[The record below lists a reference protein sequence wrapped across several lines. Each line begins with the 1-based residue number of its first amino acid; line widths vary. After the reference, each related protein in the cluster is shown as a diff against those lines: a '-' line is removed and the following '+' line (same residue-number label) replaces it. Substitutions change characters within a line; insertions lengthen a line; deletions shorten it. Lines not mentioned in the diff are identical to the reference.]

1 MSNNK
6 STYLPQ
12 IEYYYEGSIYPFI
25 GDADLKTLIRWRKE
39 KEDSGIPIGYNKDAR
54 NTYFQHMAC
63 IEQCIRILF
72 SNPTPEIALQKLKE
86 KSNEHSLWDRSSKHR
101 ATSFLE
107 TLNRHQKKQLFEL
120 VNELHK

>member
-1 MSNNK
+1 MTNNK

-12 IEYYYEGSIYPFI
+12 IEYYYEGNIYPFI
-25 GDADLKTLIRWRKE
+25 GDADLKTLIRWRME
-39 KEDSGIPIGYNKDAR
+39 NEDSGIPFGYNKDAR

-86 KSNEHSLWDRSSKHR
+86 KANEHSLWDRSSKHR
-101 ATSFLE
+101 AIFYLD
-107 TLNRHQKKQLFEL
+107 
-120 VNELHK
+120 